1 MDIQPIATIRSDFEA
16 RFGIPRQPG
25 LVPAATAEVLFNPP
39 YDDPDALRGL
49 QGCSHIWLIFGFH
62 AIDNSEWRP
71 TVRPPRL
78 GGNQRYGVFATR
90 APFRPNGLGLSLVR
104 LEGVLDEPA
113 RGLAISGQDLLD
125 GTPVYDIKPYMPAIE
140 ALPDA
145 RPPIGFEGRP
155 ETIAV
160 SWSPAARAALPD
172 ASPQLGEL
180 IEQTVAADPRPAYQ
194 RGDGETRYGMRL
206 HGHEVTWEADGTQ
219 ARITAVAPVTDS
231 DRDTP

>member
-1 MDIQPIATIRSDFEA
+1 MDIEPIAIIRSDFED

-25 LVPAATAEVLFNPP
+25 LVPAATAEVRLNPP
-39 YDDPDALRGL
+39 FNDPDALRGL
-49 QGCSHIWLIFGFH
+49 AGCSHVWLIFGFH
-62 AIDNSEWRP
+62 AIDQAEWRP

-160 SWSPAARAALPD
+160 SWSPAARAALPA